1 MRKRLNPNQCMGA
14 TDVPRILYQLEAE
27 SRTFRSLLAMRVQS
41 LLEKTDTNWGVLSM
55 VYSWC
60 T

>member
-1 MRKRLNPNQCMGA
+1 MLNPNQCMGA

-27 SRTFRSLLAMRVQS
+27 SRIFRSLLAMRVQS
-41 LLEKTDTNWGVLSM
+41 LLENTDTNWGVLSM